1 MVNVIQNAGIPAIKD
16 KVAEKATNEIFAEV
30 IGLNYFKDLADDLT
44 TNCVT
49 ELRNASFMTVDLELS
64 EEQKSKLSGAMP
76 QMVSHAVNSYISKI
90 KKDERTKKTVEI
102 VESKVKQ
109 VIERALSAIAA
120 EINRGALINSVAVSA
135 DSKNDEYN
143 KIELRHSKNSGDIT
157 IPTRGIFIS
166 TNCIENIRA
175 SVVVT
180 PPVNDDEKVD
190 PKTGEIIENKAAA

>member
-1 MVNVIQNAGIPAIKD
+1 MSTVIQNTGIPEIKD
-16 KVAEKATNEIFAEV
+16 KVAEKTTNEIFSEV
-30 IGLNYFKDLADDLT
+30 IKLNFFKNLADDIT
-44 TNCVT
+44 TNCVS
-49 ELRNASFMTVDLELS
+49 ELRNASFMTIDLELS

-76 QMVSHAVNSYISKI
+76 QLVNHAVNSYISKI
-90 KKDERTKKTVEI
+90 KKDERTKKTVET
-102 VESKVKQ
+102 VENKVKN

-143 KIELRHSKNSGDIT
+143 KIELRYSKASGDIT

-190 PKTGEIIENKAAA
+190 PKTGEIIESKEAA